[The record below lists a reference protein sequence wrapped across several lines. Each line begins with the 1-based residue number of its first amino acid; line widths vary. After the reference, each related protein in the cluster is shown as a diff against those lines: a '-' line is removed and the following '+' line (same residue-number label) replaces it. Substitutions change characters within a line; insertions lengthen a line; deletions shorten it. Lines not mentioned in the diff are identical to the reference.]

1 MSVVLSNRSTRPGTL
16 WNLEAELQML
26 TPHQV
31 SALVDLQVELVSVTE
46 VWRLRLAS
54 RFDAAWL
61 DQAGHDVELL
71 VHALALTGRL
81 TSAEETRLGEAASGM
96 RAVQAT

>member
-1 MSVVLSNRSTRPGTL
+1 MSVVPSNRSTRPGTL
-16 WNLEAELQML
+16 RNVEAELRML

-31 SALVDLQVELVSVTE
+31 SALVDLRVELVSVTE
-46 VWRLRLAS
+46 AWRLRLAN

-71 VHALALTGRL
+71 VHALELAGRL
-81 TSAEETRLGEAASGM
+81 APAEEQRLREAASG
-96 RAVQAT
+96 RTAAGAT

>member
-1 MSVVLSNRSTRPGTL
+1 MSVVPWNRSTRPGTL
-16 WNLEAELQML
+16 RNLEAELRML

-71 VHALALTGRL
+71 VHALALTGSL
-81 TSAEETRLGEAASGM
+81 TSAEETRLGGVASGT
-96 RAVQAT
+96 RAVEAT